1 MNELKPFEGQE
12 RGGGSGVEEHAPVAQ
27 PVEHRQAI
35 IVASYGH
42 ATYQA
47 RDSPERERGARDEW
61 EARGPVVPVAG
72 EKPHARRVAAHQ
84 HPEAVVL
91 DLVQPEWRAR
101 AAPFLAKP
109 NHVII
114 VSARLG

>member
-1 MNELKPFEGQE
+1 L
-12 RGGGSGVEEHAPVAQ
+12 SS
-27 PVEHRQAI
+27 QATGLAI
-35 IVASYGH
+35 D
-42 ATYQA
+42 QA
-47 RDSPERERGARDEW
+47 RRSLGRERARDQW
-61 EARGPVVPVAG
+61 EAAGPVVPVAG

>member
-1 MNELKPFEGQE
+1 
-12 RGGGSGVEEHAPVAQ
+12 
-27 PVEHRQAI
+27 
-35 IVASYGH
+35 
-42 ATYQA
+42 
-47 RDSPERERGARDEW
+47 
-61 EARGPVVPVAG
+61 
-72 EKPHARRVAAHQ
+72 
-84 HPEAVVL
+84 VL

>member
-1 MNELKPFEGQE
+1 
-12 RGGGSGVEEHAPVAQ
+12 
-27 PVEHRQAI
+27 
-35 IVASYGH
+35 
-42 ATYQA
+42 
-47 RDSPERERGARDEW
+47 
-61 EARGPVVPVAG
+61 VPVTG

-91 DLVQPEWRAR
+91 KAR

-114 VSARLG
+114 VSARLW